1 MDEGLKDME
10 DEILKELV
18 QKNNSRIVLLVMDG
32 LGGLPINGKT
42 ELETARTPNLDRL
55 TSKGSCGLSEPIGPG
70 ITPGSGPAHLSLF
83 GYDPIKYQIGRGI
96 LEALGIGLEL
106 GPTDIA
112 ARGNFA
118 QINEAGIILDRRA
131 GRIST
136 EKNRELC
143 ILLQKE
149 ISSPED
155 VQVSFKPVKEH
166 RCVVILRGKDLAEGV
181 SDTDPQREGE
191 RIKEAIPII
200 KEAEKTVNLINK
212 LTQEINKVLN
222 EESPA
227 NTILL
232 RGISKIPHLPSFQ
245 EKYFLRSAC
254 IATYPMYRGLAKL
267 VGMEIIST
275 GETIKDEIETLK
287 ENFQNYDF
295 FYLHIKKTDSYGE
308 DGNFAKK
315 VSIIEEVDTFI
326 PEIEKLKPDV
336 LVVTGDHSTPSLL
349 KSHSWHPN
357 PFLLLS
363 KNCFPDKLSAFSET
377 NCRQGSLGRFPA
389 TEAVALMLAN
399 ALRLKK
405 FGA

>member
-1 MDEGLKDME
+1 ME
-10 DEILKELV
+10 DEILRELI
-18 QKNNSRIVLLVMDG
+18 QKNNSKIMLLVMDG

-42 ELETARTPNLDRL
+42 ELQTARTPNLDRL
-55 TSKGSCGLSEPIGPG
+55 AFKGSCGLSEPIGPG

-83 GYDPIKYQIGRGI
+83 GYNPIKYQIGRGI

-118 QINEAGIILDRRA
+118 QMNAAGIILDRRA

-143 ILLQKE
+143 ALLQKKIPSLE
-149 ISSPED
+149 AVKIF
-155 VQVSFKPVKEH
+155 FKPVKEH
-166 RCVVILRGKDLAEGV
+166 RCVVILRGKDLAEKI

-191 RIKEAIPII
+191 KSKKVIPLTE
-200 KEAEKTVNLINK
+200 EAEKTANLINK
-212 LTQEINKVLN
+212 LTQEINKVLKK
-222 EESPA
+222 ESPA

-295 FYLHIKKTDSYGE
+295 FYLHIKKSDSYGE
-308 DGNFAKK
+308 DGNFTKK
-315 VSIIEEVDTFI
+315 VSIIEEVDALI

-363 KNCFPDKLSAFSET
+363 PNCLQDNLSGFSERD
-377 NCRQGSLGRFPA
+377 CRQGSLGRFPA
-389 TEAVALMLAN
+389 TEAMVLMLAN